1 VDGEIPAEKQYCM
14 NSSTGITAFTL
25 VFCWGVF
32 TLETLIAF
40 LLDNNVSCD
49 EENKEDEDSSAG
61 R

>member
-1 VDGEIPAEKQYCM
+1 M